1 MKFLGI
7 NFGSNKEIKLKA
19 APTQNGTPG
28 KRTARSVIRKQPKRE
43 VSYQIVDITGA
54 INMATNPD
62 SPDRSKL
69 LKIYDY
75 ILKDG
80 HLKSQIRNARFE
92 VLSEPWMVYNEDG
105 TPDIEATKSIAKLW
119 TNKLISHIFD
129 SELYGFTVVE
139 GDTIS
144 PEKGSIGGAI
154 SIDRE
159 YVSIEKQWILIDG
172 TINGA
177 YLDYAAIMEELEL
190 MEFGDRQDLGILLE
204 CSYNVIWKYYSRSD
218 WSRGSEK
225 FGMPI
230 LAIEA
235 DTNNDAELDALET
248 RAANFGTDGYI
259 VTQAGDKINIVE
271 RKGDKMHMIWM
282 DNITLCNDENSKIVN
297 GTSTTSDSTP
307 YVGNAQVGERTMQTF
322 TIARLQ
328 RIADE
333 FNKSV
338 IPYLIRK
345 GFKLEGK
352 KFDYPELI
360 RQREKKMNGGTVT
373 QEPPAPPTEKQD
385 PKADPKQNPKPK
397 K

>member
-1 MKFLGI
+1 MKLFGITLG
-7 NFGSNKEIKLKA
+7 KKDEVKLKA
-19 APTQNGTPG
+19 PTPQKATPG
-28 KRTARSVIRKQPKRE
+28 KRTARSIIRKIPKRE
-43 VSYQIVDITGA
+43 VSYEIKDITLA
-54 INMATNPD
+54 LQMAQNPD
-62 SPDRSKL
+62 NPDRNRL
-69 LKIYDY
+69 LKIYSY

-92 VLSEPWMVYNEDG
+92 VLSEPWMVYTDDG
-105 TPDIEATKSIAKLW
+105 KPDLIATKSIQKLW
-119 TNKLISHIFD
+119 TNTLIAHIFD
-129 SELYGFTVVE
+129 AELYGFTVVE
-139 GDTIS
+139 GDNIT
-144 PEKGSIGGAI
+144 PEEGSIGGAI

-159 YVSIEKQWILIDG
+159 YISIEKQWLLIDG
-172 TINGA
+172 NINSA
-177 YLDYAAIMEELEL
+177 YLDYAPIMEELEL
-190 MEFGDRQDLGILLE
+190 MEFGDREDLGILLE

-235 DTNNDAELDALET
+235 DTNNDGELDALED
-248 RAANFGTDGYI
+248 RAANFGNDGYI
-259 VTQAGDKINIVE
+259 VTQAGDKVTIIE
-271 RKGDKMHMIWM
+271 RKGDKMHTIYL
-282 DNITLCNDENSKIVN
+282 DNISLCNDEMSKIIN

-328 RIADE
+328 KIADE

-360 RQREKKMNGGTVT
+360 RQREKKMNGGTVA
-373 QEPPAPPTEKQD
+373 QEPPPPPTDKPD
-385 PKADPKQNPKPK
+385 PKPDPKPNPKPK